1 MSTSLT
7 CYQAFPDSSCAGPGV
22 SGHAISACSDM
33 KREVIGGIQRTKWKD
48 REVILRTAE
57 EMRKKLVRMGKIEN
71 AAAVQKEKSP
81 WNWRGFH

>member
-7 CYQAFPDSSCAGPGV
+7 CYQAFSDSSCAGPGV

-33 KREVIGGIQRTKWKD
+33 KWEVIEGIQRTKWKD
-48 REVILRTAE
+48 REVILRTTE
-57 EMRKKLVRMGKIEN
+57 EMRKKLVRKGKIEN

-81 WNWRGFH
+81 WNGRGFH